1 MKAKERKERKKKM
14 NESLK
19 SNEDQINKLISI
31 QSENDGNIIKQDT
44 RNKTKNISES
54 KNSLSNSINKADMKK
69 IKERKERKKRKNK
82 MKEIEPANVENNIN
96 NNINNNLEIKENA
109 SENIYDSEPI
119 TPIKDIQ
126 KNNVNSIPSDKK
138 VDINN
143 INNNRKIISVSDNSN
158 NSINDNNNNDDFSVK
173 SSNYKFLSK
182 NYNEIKTENIKN
194 FLKKT
199 NPEKPTNEQKETEI
213 QNMIKIMQLKQKYT
227 PNKDEKN
234 YGYNIWK
241 KIERNED
248 YIKNQQKIKD
258 LKIKIKEEENDIEKI
273 LENNK
278 EEIKNYNEKIIKLQ
292 NDLLNTKQGDIFY
305 LEEENKIA
313 EIQIQNLS
321 ATYQRLVE
329 ENKKEKENINYLLN
343 EDIFKLTKE
352 LKKEIE
358 EVKKIKHQI
367 KNLGKKKPPNDI
379 MKKIEVVMKY
389 INKKN
394 L

>member
-1 MKAKERKERKKKM
+1 
-14 NESLK
+14 
-19 SNEDQINKLISI
+19 
-31 QSENDGNIIKQDT
+31 
-44 RNKTKNISES
+44 
-54 KNSLSNSINKADMKK
+54 MKK

-109 SENIYDSEPI
+109 PENIYDSEPI
-119 TPIKDIQ
+119 TPIQDIQ

>member
-19 SNEDQINKLISI
+19 SNEEQINKLISI

-138 VDINN
+138 IDINN

>member
-44 RNKTKNISES
+44 RNKTKNISET

-109 SENIYDSEPI
+109 LENIYDSEPI

-321 ATYQRLVE
+321 ASYQRLVE

-367 KNLGKKKPPNDI
+367 KNLDKKKPPNDI
-379 MKKIEVVMKY
+379 MKKIEVAMKY

>member
-138 VDINN
+138 IDINN

>member
-14 NESLK
+14 NESSK

-54 KNSLSNSINKADMKK
+54 KNSLSNSINKVDMKK

-96 NNINNNLEIKENA
+96 NNININLEIKENA
-109 SENIYDSEPI
+109 PENIYDSEPI
-119 TPIKDIQ
+119 TPIQDIQ

-138 VDINN
+138 IDINN

-227 PNKDEKN
+227 PNKNEKN

-292 NDLLNTKQGDIFY
+292 NDLLNSKQGDIFY

-389 INKKN
+389 LNKKN

>member
-1 MKAKERKERKKKM
+1 M

-109 SENIYDSEPI
+109 LENIYDSEPI

-138 VDINN
+138 IDINN

-173 SSNYKFLSK
+173 SSNYIFLSK

-194 FLKKT
+194 FLIKT

>member
-109 SENIYDSEPI
+109 PENIYDSEPI
-119 TPIKDIQ
+119 TPIQDIQ

-138 VDINN
+138 IDINN

-194 FLKKT
+194 FLKET